1 LAEHILA
8 PSPVPT
14 SHGIPV
20 QFSKIEVTFRAAF
33 NSDLP
38 NITHHKALV
47 KQ

>member
-20 QFSKIEVTFRAAF
+20 QFSKIEATFIP
-33 NSDLP
+33 L
-38 NITHHKALV
+38 LLL
-47 KQ
+47 Q